1 MWRRC
6 STRKLEH
13 LAPRHAREDSCV
25 GDVCGAD
32 VIEVHAYVVMTVTCQ
47 TATILMKMTVIE
59 VYGFGRLRLSP
70 AAIDHVRFGPPLSGR
85 YWATP
90 SGPFV
95 TCLATLYCLY
105 AIQSCG
111 VYLRFIV

>member
-1 MWRRC
+1 MPPVGGSRRARWKMWRRC

-59 VYGFGRLRLSP
+59 VYGLG
-70 AAIDHVRFGPPLSGR
+70 D
-85 YWATP
+85 YD
-90 SGPFV
+90 
-95 TCLATLYCLY
+95 
-105 AIQSCG
+105 
-111 VYLRFIV
+111 